1 MGMETETEAIKS
13 EFFSLPAMIAAEIAA
28 LMVDLG
34 DVMCRCNNPELKKSI
49 IDFLNEVAVAAREI
63 GRIGDYPYPV
73 VLAEVKARDGARV
86 RDALVCVAPSCLCE
100 AIKQLSDEDPKFM
113 SYVRVPV
120 VPLEGAY
127 DLTNPSEELK
137 LRAIVTGV
145 CRGEGKR
152 EIIEVF
158 TKYYIIKKAT
168 ADPKFREDVI
178 NWLRDP
184 QERLPY
190 GLAKELLNYLRSL
203 GIGVSEWTVK
213 DALYGIRIHQSNALL
228 SALGV
233 EVKASSAPT
242 ITNCA
247 RYADIQSL
255 IKKLGATDMATAQ
268 RYAEVLCMLTEGELK
283 ALLDIAEGECG
294 GRLKSMLERGA
305 SAEDIRSLITEC
317 MESEVKEVEV
327 PIEEGK
333 PVEAAKPEVRLEAKP
348 EVVAGVTAKPEAG
361 EVEFELKPRTLIDIK
376 VNCVGPNADETDECK
391 FVKAATDFALGRSP
405 PDKFLQLFDT
415 IAPTKFVEPTGEDF
429 VAVKGTITKLLRAY
443 GVKNAD
449 RVAELYT
456 LEGLNK
462 LLDNALGGDP
472 KALIEYLKAV
482 VEKAMTNAN
491 GETKETLKSFHA
503 ILTNIAQLDPG
514 TLNEYAWVLI
524 DATNAI
530 KGRLTWSTYVA
541 GLATQLNL
549 DPEDVCTRLA
559 EAGRR
564 KGSKVGP
571 PY

>member
-1 MGMETETEAIKS
+1 MDMETEETIKS

-34 DVMCRCNNPELKKSI
+34 DVMCRCSNPELKKSI
-49 IDFLNEVAVAAREI
+49 IDFLNEVAVTAREI
-63 GRIGDYPYPV
+63 GKTGDYTYPV
-73 VLAEVKARDGARV
+73 VLAEVKVRDGAKV
-86 RDALVCVAPSCLCE
+86 RDGVVCVAPSCLCE

-113 SYVRVPV
+113 SYVRMPV

-168 ADPKFREDVI
+168 ADPKFKEDVI

-213 DALYGIRIHQSNALL
+213 DALYGIRLHQSDALL

-233 EVKASSAPT
+233 EVKPSPAPT

-247 RYADIQSL
+247 GYAYVQSVL
-255 IKKLGATDMATAQ
+255 KKLGATDMGTVQ
-268 RYAEVLCMLTEGELK
+268 KYAEVLCILTERELR
-283 ALLDIAEGECG
+283 ALLGIAEGECG

-317 MESEVKEVEV
+317 AEPEVKEVEV

-333 PVEAAKPEVRLEAKP
+333 PVEAAKPGVRVEAKP
-348 EVVAGVTAKPEAG
+348 EVRPEVGVTAKPEAG
-361 EVEFELKPRTLIDIK
+361 EGEFELKPRTLIDIK

-405 PDKFLQLFDT
+405 PDKFLQLFDA
-415 IAPTKFVEPTGEDF
+415 IAPTKFPEPTGEDF
-429 VAVKGTITKLLRAY
+429 NAVKGTITKLLRAY
-443 GVKNAD
+443 GVKNAE

-472 KALIEYLKAV
+472 KSHVGDAYV
-482 VEKAMTNAN
+482 N
-491 GETKETLKSFHA
+491 GVPRFW
-503 ILTNIAQLDPG
+503 I
-514 TLNEYAWVLI
+514 
-524 DATNAI
+524 
-530 KGRLTWSTYVA
+530 
-541 GLATQLNL
+541 
-549 DPEDVCTRLA
+549 
-559 EAGRR
+559 
-564 KGSKVGP
+564 
-571 PY
+571 